1 MCLLKI
7 LYGLLY
13 SLGHVL
19 AKMLLQD
26 RYGRALRLNLI
37 GTVKDMNIG
46 HTKFLSYRLQGRIGS
61 SGPNQLTAQQLRFII
76 AVLIIK
82 IPVELGIVDMV
93 QDVAELLANF

>member
-19 AKMLLQD
+19 TKMLLQD

-46 HTKFLSYRLQGRIGS
+46 HTKFLSYRLQGRIGKEFFVIHAFNAFVIFLQELENSGS
-61 SGPNQLTAQQLRFII
+61 SLRVFN
-76 AVLIIK
+76 VTEFMRK
-82 IPVELGIVDMV
+82 
-93 QDVAELLANF
+93 LANRS